1 MKSILLRRSTRDTSR
16 SNESNNAP
24 RQSSNP
30 EQDSAPAEKL
40 PLSNPHLADHD
51 MIEAEGNNTMRPQ
64 QQQEFLPADGDGGDD
79 EEKCE
84 EQNASSRLVG

>member
-1 MKSILLRRSTRDTSR
+1 M
-16 SNESNNAP
+16 
-24 RQSSNP
+24 QSSTNP
-30 EQDSAPAEKL
+30 KQVSAPAAEKL
-40 PLSNPHLADHD
+40 TLINPHLADGD
-51 MIEAEGNNTMRPQ
+51 MKDVEGNNTMRPQ